1 MDGESEEET
10 AMTNARV
17 VVAGIDGSAAAETA
31 IRWAADEA
39 VSRQASLR
47 LVHAFIWP
55 EFKVP
60 LGSTDLAPGLRAG
73 ADKVVEESVQLA
85 RKLEPGLEIEGTR
98 YDGFPAPILLKQSKQ
113 ADLLVIGSRGL
124 SVTLGAL
131 IGSTGLDLAANAHC
145 PVVIVR
151 PDQATD
157 TGDHVVVGY
166 DGSSASG
173 VALDFGLD
181 YARRHGLRVRVIA
194 AMPAQSADEHLDLE
208 GELHRRYGWADL
220 DFVEVSGHPAEQI
233 LRQSADA
240 RLIVLG
246 SRGRGGFAGMLLG
259 SVSQT
264 VLHHALCP
272 VAVIPAAA
280 IGG

>member
-1 MDGESEEET
+1 
-10 AMTNARV
+10 MTRQRV
-17 VVAGIDGSAAAETA
+17 VVAGIDGSAPAETA
-31 IRWAADEA
+31 IKWAADEA
-39 VSRQASLR
+39 VSRRTSLR
-47 LVHAFIWP
+47 LVHAFVWP

-60 LGSTDLAPGLRAG
+60 LGPSDVAPGLRAG
-73 ADKVVEESVQLA
+73 ADKVVEDAVELA

-98 YDGFPAPILLKQSKQ
+98 HDGFPAPILLQESKH
-113 ADLLVIGSRGL
+113 AEVLVIGSRGL

-151 PDQATD
+151 PDQSID
-157 TGDHVVVGY
+157 TGDHVMVGY
-166 DGSSASG
+166 DGSAASSL
-173 VALDFGLD
+173 ALDFGLD
-181 YARRHGLRVRVIA
+181 YARRHGLHVRVVA
-194 AMPAQSADEHLDLE
+194 TRPLYQADGQIDHHDLE
-208 GELHRRYGWADL
+208 AEVRGRPDGTELEL
-220 DFVEVSGHPAEQI
+220 VEVTGHPAEQL
-233 LRQSADA
+233 LRLSADA

-272 VAVIPAAA
+272 VAIIPAAA
-280 IGG
+280 LGG